1 MAGYVALVTIHL
13 HFAEAHDLKAKR
25 KELKSFTE
33 QLRGRLGVAVAEVEY
48 QDKWQRATVVAAAV
62 AGSAHGAEGLADR
75 IGRFADSRFP
85 DGVQVEYALA
95 SFDEVSGLG

>member
-13 HFAEAHDLKAKR
+13 HLGEVHDLKAKR

-33 QLRGRLGVAVAEVEY
+33 QLRGRLGVAVAEVEH
-48 QDKWQRATVVAAAV
+48 QDKWQRSTVAVAAV
-62 AGSAHGAEGLADR
+62 AGSAHGAEELADR
-75 IGRFADSRFP
+75 VSRFADSRFP
-85 DGVQVEYALA
+85 DGVHVERALA

>member
-1 MAGYVALVTIHL
+1 VAGYVALVTIHL
-13 HFAEAHDLKAKR
+13 HFSEVHDLKAKR

-33 QLRGRLGVAVAEVEY
+33 QLRGRLGVAVAEVDH
-48 QDKWQRATVVAAAV
+48 QDKWQRSTVVAAAV
-62 AGSAHGAEGLADR
+62 AGTAHGAEGLADQ

-85 DGVQVEYALA
+85 DGVRVEYALA